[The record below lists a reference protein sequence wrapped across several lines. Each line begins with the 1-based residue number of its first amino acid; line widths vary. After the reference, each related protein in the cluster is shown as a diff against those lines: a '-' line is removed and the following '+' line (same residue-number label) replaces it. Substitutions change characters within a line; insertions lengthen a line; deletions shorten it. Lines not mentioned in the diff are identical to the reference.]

1 MNFASI
7 PPLTNLRRER
17 ATKSETIRG
26 KMEKHSTI
34 KTAGM
39 MKTAGA

>member
-17 ATKSETIRG
+17 ATNSETIRG
-26 KMEKHSTI
+26 KMEKHSTTN
-34 KTAGM
+34 TAGM
-39 MKTAGA
+39 MNTAGA

>member
-1 MNFASI
+1 MYFASI

-17 ATKSETIRG
+17 ETKSETIRG

-34 KTAGM
+34 NTAGM